1 MKGWPA
7 TAVQIPKTVL
17 GKTNVKK
24 SSLVKSQRLQSSLY
38 KMPACIPLEVVAVAG
53 VVGLAADD
61 RSFLDI
67 EKDMI
72 DVAVAVLKDRPHMG
86 ENKDQRI

>member
-1 MKGWPA
+1 MKDWPV
-7 TAVQIPKTVL
+7 TAVQIPKMVL

-38 KMPACIPLEVVAVAG
+38 KMPAASPLEVVAVVG

-61 RSFLDI
+61 RSFLGVA
-67 EKDMI
+67 KDMI
-72 DVAVAVLKDRPHMG
+72 DVAVAVLKARPHMG